1 MKASNTTESVPSSGG
16 DDSMAAESFAIPTK
30 AFLVKNFRF
39 TQPEDILFALEVD
52 GDNVYELLYKTIY
65 ERPYTKANEGTAI
78 LEVVATVILRC
89 FDKNAI
95 AELYLVNC

>member
-1 MKASNTTESVPSSGG
+1 MKASNTTESVPSSGD

-52 GDNVYELLYKTIY
+52 GDL
-65 ERPYTKANEGTAI
+65 
-78 LEVVATVILRC
+78 
-89 FDKNAI
+89 
-95 AELYLVNC
+95 